1 MRSDK
6 ITFADINKIYV
17 ELGKDVIQQT
27 VLSRRIRKIIRSID
41 YDEFKMFLKDK
52 NLNKELV
59 FFNEAI
65 SPLIRENATKFS
77 YKSFCLICV
86 FLLVEECSNS
96 NTVRNKIKEK
106 LSGDEYIDLCFNESI
121 KKVDEELNCV
131 VKISCENFDD
141 TPENKKR
148 LKRAELLKDDNLK
161 QNRKNEILKNKE
173 KDKKIFKS
181 LLEEGLQISSNVL
194 REYSDFLDEKSKG
207 IDCELKDLTNKI
219 LNMNY
224 KSKCKLKTIIERE
237 IKKEND
243 RFNKGKNNSELDKAM
258 NKIAMRKGID
268 YADIDKLQKKY
279 EYSFLKAMEASIKN

>member
-52 NLNKELV
+52 NLNKEFV

-96 NTVRNKIKEK
+96 NAVRNKIKEK

-121 KKVDEELNCV
+121 KRVDEELNSV

-181 LLEEGLQISSNVL
+181 LLEEGLQISSNIL

-224 KSKCKLKTIIERE
+224 KSKCKLKIIIERE
-237 IKKEND
+237 IQKEHD

-279 EYSFLKAMEASIKN
+279 EYSFLKAMESSRKN